1 MHRKARRLV
10 LSYFLFTAI
19 PLLAGLAALYAY
31 DPLEVYHRPW
41 GRPETLHSNMRLQAA
56 GVIKHRPFDSV
67 VLGTSMMENTSA
79 KEASALL
86 GGDFV
91 NLSLTAADFFE
102 RALVLDDLF
111 RNRKIRQVVY
121 SLDHIYI
128 NSRKGYP
135 HYPLP
140 TFDFL
145 YDRNPLN
152 DVRVYLNS
160 HFGRCLLLWSRDP
173 SCVGGEVDLNRPNAW
188 FMQADQSIRFGG
200 LAKWCEAKDNYQIRD
215 AHELIRKAVVDLP
228 VVAQMRMPEAEAGPK
243 VQQAIQYV
251 DDYLIRYVRAHPET
265 RFHLVFP
272 PYFRATYAIW
282 HQARPVHSAIHIAV
296 IRHLAL
302 LTDELRNMD
311 VFGFENESFVDDI
324 ANYKDLGHYRETFD
338 SRILASIA
346 SNEDRLTSDNVEAY
360 IQTATSRAEQFDLR
374 ELNAQL
380 DACASAQ

>member
-10 LSYFLFTAI
+10 LSYFVFTAI
-19 PLLAGLAALYAY
+19 PLLAGFVALYAY
-31 DPLEVYHRPW
+31 DPLEIYHAPW
-41 GRPETLHSNMRLQAA
+41 GRPQTLHSNMRLQAA

-79 KEASALL
+79 NEASALL

-91 NLSLTAADFFE
+91 NLSLTAGDFFE

-111 RNRKIRQVVY
+111 RSRKIRRVVY

-160 HFGRCLLLWSRDP
+160 HFGRCLLQWSKDP
-173 SCVGGEVDLNRPNAW
+173 SCVGSEVDLDRPNAW

-200 LAKWCEAKDNYQIRD
+200 LAKWCEARDNYQIRD
-215 AHELIRKAVVDLP
+215 AHELIRKAVADLP
-228 VVAQMRMPEAEAGPK
+228 VAAPMPPPEAEAGSK
-243 VQQAIQYV
+243 VRQAIQYV
-251 DDYLIRYVRAHPET
+251 DDYVIRRVRAHPET
-265 RFHLVFP
+265 RFYLVFP

-282 HQARPVHSAIHIAV
+282 HQARPIHSAIHVAV
-296 IRHLAL
+296 IRRLAL
-302 LTDELRNMD
+302 LTNELQNME
-311 VFGFENESFVDDI
+311 VFGFEDGSFVDDI
-324 ANYKDLGHYRETFD
+324 ANYKDLVHYRETFD
-338 SRILASIA
+338 SRILESIA
-346 SNEDRLTSDNVEAY
+346 AKRNRLTSDNVEAY
-360 IQTATSRAEQFDLR
+360 IQTASTRATQFDLR
-374 ELNAQL
+374 KLNEQL
-380 DACASAQ
+380 DACAGVH

>member
-121 SLDHIYI
+121 SLDPLYI
-128 NSRKGYP
+128 QSRKAYP

-145 YDRNPLN
+145 YDLHPLN
-152 DVRVYLNS
+152 DYSV
-160 HFGRCLLLWSRDP
+160 
-173 SCVGGEVDLNRPNAW
+173 
-188 FMQADQSIRFGG
+188 
-200 LAKWCEAKDNYQIRD
+200 
-215 AHELIRKAVVDLP
+215 
-228 VVAQMRMPEAEAGPK
+228 
-243 VQQAIQYV
+243 
-251 DDYLIRYVRAHPET
+251 
-265 RFHLVFP
+265 
-272 PYFRATYAIW
+272 
-282 HQARPVHSAIHIAV
+282 
-296 IRHLAL
+296 
-302 LTDELRNMD
+302 
-311 VFGFENESFVDDI
+311 
-324 ANYKDLGHYRETFD
+324 
-338 SRILASIA
+338 
-346 SNEDRLTSDNVEAY
+346 
-360 IQTATSRAEQFDLR
+360 
-374 ELNAQL
+374 
-380 DACASAQ
+380 